1 MFFFLE
7 VWRFEGIILFASGW
21 DVGQSSIL
29 GKFTVSFYK
38 FEFAWDL
45 GVRNP
50 HFPLNP
56 RMVSEKKKEIIILF
70 MSVIDCGGV
79 FEENDNIT
87 ASIGGSDTGINVNC
101 LFLLKSS
108 VTNSLAFRLENYSQ
122 FTTTCRNDYLQVCH
136 IN

>member
-1 MFFFLE
+1 MNFFLE
-7 VWRFEGIILFASGW
+7 VWRFEGIILFVRGW

-29 GKFTVSFYK
+29 GTVRLDK

-87 ASIGGSDTGINVNC
+87 ASIGGSDTEINVNC

-108 VTNSLAFRLENYSQ
+108 VTDSLAFRLENYSQ
-122 FTTTCRNDYLQVCH
+122 FTTTCRNDFLQVCH